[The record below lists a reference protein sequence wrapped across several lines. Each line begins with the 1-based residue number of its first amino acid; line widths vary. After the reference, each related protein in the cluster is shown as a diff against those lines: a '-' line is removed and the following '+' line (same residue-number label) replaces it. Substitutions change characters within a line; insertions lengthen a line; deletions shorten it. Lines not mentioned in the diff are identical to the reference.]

1 MPDLP
6 AFPGAV
12 ACLVVL
18 GLLLVESGLL
28 VGLLLPG
35 DSLLFGAGLLV
46 GTGRIDVPIAVLAA
60 CAWLGA
66 VLGDGLGY
74 GIGRGVGRPWGAR
87 SGWGRR
93 FVDAAERMYARHG
106 WFAVVICRWFPGV
119 RAVVPALAGVG
130 RMHPVAFA
138 LANATGALLWAV
150 GTVLLGHA
158 AAAVPQVRDAALW
171 AMAVSIAL
179 TVAYGVVTTVRQRRV
194 RAPCAAFAAP
204 VDPAKTTRSARH
216 LSS

>member
-1 MPDLP
+1 MPDLLALSGP
-6 AFPGAV
+6 V

-18 GLLLVESGLL
+18 GLLVVESGLL
-28 VGLLLPG
+28 VGVFLPG

-60 CAWLGA
+60 SAWLGA

-74 GIGRGVGRPWGAR
+74 AIGRGLGRPWGHR
-87 SGWGRR
+87 GWSRR
-93 FVDAAERMYARHG
+93 FVEAAERMYARHG

-119 RAVVPALAGVG
+119 RAVVPTLAGIG

-150 GTVLLGHA
+150 GTVLLGHT
-158 AAAVPQVRDAALW
+158 AAAVPQVRDVALW
-171 AMAVSIAL
+171 AMAASIAL
-179 TVAYGVVTTVRQRRV
+179 TVAYGIAAAVRRRQ
-194 RAPCAAFAAP
+194 AN
-204 VDPAKTTRSARH
+204 TSLT
-216 LSS
+216 